1 MRSASCRTRPAAS
14 DLTARLS
21 RREEAVQYMEELG
34 YFDWFTEVG
43 ACANSRELVDFLR
56 RGVRTDHD
64 DRDTPGCFRA
74 LQLRKHIQS
83 WQIGKPKIE

>member
-1 MRSASCRTRPAAS
+1 
-14 DLTARLS
+14 
-21 RREEAVQYMEELG
+21 MEERGSSIGL
-34 YFDWFTEVG
+34 VIG
-43 ACANSRELVDFLR
+43 ACAYSRELVDFLR
-56 RGVRTDHD
+56 RDVSND